1 MTIQFSFVRHIISYP
16 YFGKFVYYVA
26 ITFGGY
32 MMTEP
37 WISLMDYSNKY
48 QVSLSTLRRRIKN
61 NQVKYQFRAGKYFL
75 TDKPMNIQPETIAE
89 IAPEPVSIPTKGKI
103 SVYEDSQLMQD
114 YLSELKK
121 AYSQVLHEK
130 EEVIQMLREEI
141 SDLKTLV
148 KVLESENQRLN
159 ANIIQRF

>member
-1 MTIQFSFVRHIISYP
+1 M
-16 YFGKFVYYVA
+16 
-26 ITFGGY
+26 ITD
-32 MMTEP
+32 P

-61 NQVKYQFRAGKYFL
+61 HQVKYQFRAGKYYL
-75 TDKPMNIQPETIAE
+75 TDKPMNIQPE
-89 IAPEPVSIPTKGKI
+89 APSEQAVTTHEAPVVGNKVSIF
-103 SVYEDSQLMQD
+103 EDSQLMHD
-114 YLSELKK
+114 YLGELKK

-159 ANIIQRF
+159 ANIVQRF

>member
-1 MTIQFSFVRHIISYP
+1 MI
-16 YFGKFVYYVA
+16 
-26 ITFGGY
+26 
-32 MMTEP
+32 TEP

-48 QVSLSTLRRRIKN
+48 HVSLSTLRRRIKN
-61 NQVKYQFRAGKYFL
+61 NQTKYQFRAGKYYL
-75 TDKPMNIQPETIAE
+75 TDKPMNIQPE
-89 IAPEPVSIPTKGKI
+89 APEMTNQVEQVSSPTFNKVNI
-103 SVYEDSQLMQD
+103 FEDSQMMSE
-114 YLSELKK
+114 YLAELKK

-159 ANIIQRF
+159 TNIIQRF

>member
-1 MTIQFSFVRHIISYP
+1 
-16 YFGKFVYYVA
+16 
-26 ITFGGY
+26 
-32 MMTEP
+32 
-37 WISLMDYSNKY
+37 MDYSNKY

-61 NQVKYQFRAGKYFL
+61 NQIKYQFKAGKYFL
-75 TDKPMNIQPETIAE
+75 TDKPLNIQPEVPVEVVTEQAKRPAE
-89 IAPEPVSIPTKGKI
+89 PKVNQQPDQKVS
-103 SVYEDSQLMQD
+103 VFEDSQLMHD
-114 YLSELKK
+114 YLGELKK